1 MNSDLKIS
9 NPMLGCLL
17 NEVYCLS
24 FDRFPPRQKNKTK
37 QKKNCE
43 HNHPASSYS
52 LHPPLSAVLITDSV
66 SLTRT
71 VKTAPEVSLLVVI

>member
-9 NPMLGCLL
+9 NPVLGCLL

-24 FDRFPPRQKNKTK
+24 FDRFPPRQK
-37 QKKNCE
+37 KKKKCE

-52 LHPPLSAVLITDSV
+52 LHPSLSAVLITDSV

-71 VKTAPEVSLLVVI
+71 VTIAPEVSLLVVV